1 MLEGSALAW
10 FNWRMRGGLIDGWE
24 DFVKK
29 FQIRFAPLHDLDY
42 ICFEKTSE
50 KSRDTFAH
58 MVENTNTL
66 PAPTMEDTNKLK
78 ESNEKSFINVDNDS
92 GSVIVGN
99 DGGIFDEDYG
109 ANIQSDEPPN
119 KSYSTSRELSV
130 PLNASVGMTIAEYE
144 VLAGVEKV
152 ADTDNKQVYN
162 LNSFDD
168 TIKLFDIVD
177 VVATEHLVSATTYS
191 TCRVSYGH
199 HFASR
204 ARILEDS
211 KHGLRLW
218 FSFISPVQ
226 KHEWEP
232 PP

>member
-1 MLEGSALAW
+1 
-10 FNWRMRGGLIDGWE
+10 
-24 DFVKK
+24 
-29 FQIRFAPLHDLDY
+29 
-42 ICFEKTSE
+42 
-50 KSRDTFAH
+50 

-66 PAPTMEDTNKLK
+66 LAPTVEDTNKLK
-78 ESNEKSFINVDNDS
+78 ESSEKSFINVDNDS
-92 GSVIVGN
+92 GPDVVGN
-99 DGGIFDEDYG
+99 DGGVLDEDYG

-119 KSYSTSRELSV
+119 KSYSTSCELSV

-177 VVATEHLVSATTYS
+177 VVETEHLVSPRATRYS
-191 TCRVSYGH
+191 TCRVLYGH
-199 HFASR
+199 HF
-204 ARILEDS
+204 DS

-218 FSFISPVQ
+218 FSIISPVQ